1 MKEENIRIAIVSPHY
16 LQLCGLKAV
25 LSDFFSIGRPDFF
38 DDFRSFTESPV
49 VYHRIFMDAMMYI
62 ANSEFFKDKKKIVL
76 LSEKCVLPGSHPE
89 LSFLDVLSE
98 RRELTEA
105 LNDIIKRIPE
115 HRTEENSKELSDRE
129 REVLELVTK
138 GYTSKDI
145 ASELNI
151 SLYTV
156 QAHRKNIS
164 GKLGI
169 KSVSALTVYAMMNG
183 IVSY

>member
-1 MKEENIRIAIVSPHY
+1 M
-16 LQLCGLKAV
+16 
-25 LSDFFSIGRPDFF
+25 
-38 DDFRSFTESPV
+38 
-49 VYHRIFMDAMMYI
+49 
-62 ANSEFFKDKKKIVL
+62 
-76 LSEKCVLPGSHPE
+76 
-89 LSFLDVLSE
+89 
-98 RRELTEA
+98 
-105 LNDIIKRIPE
+105 PE
-115 HRTEENSKELSDRE
+115 HQTEENSKELSDRE